1 MAVIAGITA
10 RDMCWVFAR
19 CDDAIMAAVAGA
31 DNLRVI
37 NGEDRRKDIG
47 VVAVLAN
54 VAGLDVR
61 QILANGI
68 DTVMAVNTL
77 TSDIQVVKVGW
88 QPSHR

>member
-10 RDMCWVFAR
+10 RDMRWVFAG